1 MKVICGN
8 WRRMKFI
15 QDYINKNKNKEIMIV
30 DITGDK
36 LYKLMENV
44 ECRYFE
50 SGDGNIE
57 EVILELEEFPYK
69 IDEIILLTN
78 ESIEQAKYFKMKFK
92 DLSNDVTISLLS
104 NTGVRVDTHIME
116 I

>member
-1 MKVICGN
+1 
-8 WRRMKFI
+8 
-15 QDYINKNKNKEIMIV
+15 MIV

-44 ECRYFE
+44 KCRYFE
-50 SGDGNIE
+50 SGDGDVE

-78 ESIEQAKYFKMKFK
+78 ESIEKAKYFKRKFK
-92 DLSNDVTISLLS
+92 NLHIDVAISLLS
-104 NTGVRVDTHIME
+104 NTGMRLDPYIVE